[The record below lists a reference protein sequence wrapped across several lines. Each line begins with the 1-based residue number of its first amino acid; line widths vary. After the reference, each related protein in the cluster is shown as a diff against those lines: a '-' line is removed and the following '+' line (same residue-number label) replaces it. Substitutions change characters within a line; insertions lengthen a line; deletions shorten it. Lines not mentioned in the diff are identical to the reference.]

1 MIIAIRI
8 HGLIKVK
15 RNIAETLDK
24 LRLRKK
30 YTAVLLDESKPEI
43 MGMIK
48 ASKDFIAFGKLDEKT
63 LEKILKARGKVIG
76 DVNAKVSDAQ
86 AQKIAKEV
94 MAGKSLE
101 ESKIR
106 PWFGLHPA
114 RGGINTKKHYPEG
127 VLGNHHDKINELIER
142 ML

>member
-1 MIIAIRI
+1 MIVAIRI
-8 HGLIKVK
+8 HGLIKLK
-15 RNIAETLDK
+15 QNISETLD
-24 LRLRKK
+24 RLRMRRK
-30 YTAVLLDESKPEI
+30 YTCVILKEDAVTL
-43 MGMIK
+43 GMIQNV
-48 ASKDFIAFGKLDEKT
+48 KDFIAFGKLDEKT

-76 DVNAKVSDAQ
+76 DTKAKISDAQ

-101 ESKIR
+101 ELKVK

-114 RGGINTKKHYPEG
+114 RGGIDTKHHYPEG

>member
-15 RNIAETLDK
+15 QNIVNTLD
-24 LRLRKK
+24 RMRMRRK
-30 YTAVLLDESKPEI
+30 YTCVLLKEDPVSL
-43 MGMIK
+43 GMIQNV
-48 ASKDFIAFGKLDEKT
+48 KDFIAFGKLDEKT
-63 LEKILKARGKVIG
+63 LEKLLKARGRVIG
-76 DVNAKVSDAQ
+76 DSKAKLSDAQ

-94 MAGKSLE
+94 MAGKTLE
-101 ESKIR
+101 ELKIK
-106 PWFGLHPA
+106 PFFGLHPA
-114 RGGINTKKHYPEG
+114 RGGINTKKTYPEG